1 LSDLSRNT
9 PPQFFVE
16 PGAVSAS
23 RVYLSGDSLKH
34 ATSQRLRP
42 GELFRVVVE
51 TGEPAEVIEAEV
63 IEVTR
68 RRLAGRICNTY
79 PAEKPPYALHLYP
92 AILKGDKFDLVVRGA
107 TELGVTSITPVI
119 AARTIPRLDEN
130 KLAIRRARWQ
140 KLARAAAEQSSRPFI
155 PEIRQPMR
163 CTDLLAG
170 VTAGLPTGV
179 PGENPRTVSG
189 TRPHVAGVP
198 VLAVEKR
205 EITKSVAEAVGPARE
220 VSMFIGPEG
229 GFDSGEVEL
238 AFEKGLQPVTLG
250 PYILKAE
257 TASLAACAIVIDHIL
272 HGPAVKM

>member
-1 LSDLSRNT
+1 MSDLSRNT

-119 AARTIPRLDEN
+119 AARTIPRLM
-130 KLAIRRARWQ
+130 KTACHQKSQMA

-163 CTDLLAG
+163 FTDLLAG

-179 PGENPRTVSG
+179 PGENPHRVWDPPTCG
-189 TRPHVAGVP
+189 WCTRLGRGEA
-198 VLAVEKR
+198 

-229 GFDSGEVEL
+229 GFDSG
-238 AFEKGLQPVTLG
+238 K
-250 PYILKAE
+250 
-257 TASLAACAIVIDHIL
+257 
-272 HGPAVKM
+272 